1 MSTNLKEI
9 PALLLVFGYLS
20 LLTVGGGMAA
30 YPEMQTLVVDVHHW
44 LTEEQLIHFYSV
56 GQLAPGPNMMMVAAI
71 GEKVAGPLASLLV
84 VVAFFLPTAL
94 MTFVVGKLWTRAE
107 RWPWRESIRKGL
119 APVSVG
125 LILSG
130 CISMAKV
137 ALSGWLSVVVA
148 VAVFGILLKSKINPA
163 FLILGGAIVG
173 YFGLQG

>member
-107 RWPWRESIRKGL
+107 HWPWRESIRKGL

-137 ALSGWLSVVVA
+137 ALAGWLSVVVS
-148 VAVFGILLKSKINPA
+148 VAVFGILLKSKVNPA

-173 YFGLQG
+173 YFWLKG

>member
-1 MSTNLKEI
+1 
-9 PALLLVFGYLS
+9 
-20 LLTVGGGMAA
+20 
-30 YPEMQTLVVDVHHW
+30 
-44 LTEEQLIHFYSV
+44 
-56 GQLAPGPNMMMVAAI
+56 MMMVAAI

-107 RWPWRESIRKGL
+107 HWPWRESIRKGL

-173 YFGLQG
+173 YFGLKG